1 MYFAGYQISKEL
13 LDIDG
18 DFGLLTSFVE
28 QRKKKKVSF
37 PKNKKIIL
45 DSGAFSVMT
54 GKALI
59 DIDEYIDFIK
69 KHRNNIHIYAN
80 LDVIGDYKKTAE
92 NQQYMESKGL
102 NPLPTFHYKTN
113 YDILKKMITKYD
125 YIGLG
130 GLVPI
135 AMKRKIMKKH
145 LDNCFNIIKD
155 KCKVHGWGISSKKK
169 LFNYPFYSVDSTSW
183 LMGGKFKRMYKNDGI
198 GWKAEQGTPLIL
210 AQGYKY
216 TNVHNAK
223 EILKMVKQATQLWK
237 KKGVVWDE

>member
-1 MYFAGYQISKEL
+1 MYFAGYQTSKASKEL
-13 LDIDG
+13 LDIDE

-102 NPLPTFHYKTN
+102 NPLPTFHYKTD

-155 KCKVHGWGISSKKK
+155 KCKVHGWGVTNKDL
-169 LFNYPFYSVDSTSW
+169 LFKYPFYSIDSTSHIKW
-183 LMGGKFKRMYKNDGI
+183 SAFRWDIYNDGLKMKKKRMLGSD
-198 GWKAEQGTPLIL
+198 
-210 AQGYKY
+210 
-216 TNVHNAK
+216 TNVLLIRNAK
-223 EILKMVKQATQLWK
+223 SILKMVKQATQLWK
-237 KKGVVWDE
+237 RKGIKWD